1 MLTHIRMVNSF
12 LFSLPIPLYFRS
24 LPLLFL
30 CNFLCFVLPHSS
42 DQVITATTQ
51 IFPLPP
57 PNLKK
62 KNLFFFFLGL
72 KTQSTPKAFNQGT
85 NHYRETRD
93 K

>member
-30 CNFLCFVLPHSS
+30 CNFLCFVLPHSL
-42 DQVITATTQ
+42 DQVITATTD
-51 IFPLPP
+51 FPSSPSKS
-57 PNLKK
+57 KK